1 MKSLYFLLF
10 LLVNIS
16 FERMPTI
23 LLATEKPF
31 TKETVSE
38 IKDIIEK
45 SGNAFKLLEKY
56 KTKQE
61 LMDSVKDVDALIAR
75 SDKIT
80 KEVIDSSKNLK
91 IIARAGAGYDNID
104 LSYASKKGIVVMN
117 TPGQNANAVA
127 ELVFGLLVYGVRNFY
142 NGSTGTELKGKKLG
156 LYAFGQVGRNVARIA
171 KGFGMEI
178 YSYDAFVPKDV
189 LEKEGVHAVEKPED
203 LFTECDIVSLH
214 IPAIKETIKSIN
226 YELCSKMKKNAILVN
241 AARKE
246 IINEEEIIKLMEER
260 KDLKYLTDLMPGKHE
275 EFESKF
281 KGRYFSTPKKMGAQ
295 TEEANINAGK
305 AAANQIIDFFKTGN
319 TKFQVNK

>member
-1 MKSLYFLLF
+1 
-10 LLVNIS
+10 
-16 FERMPTI
+16 MPTI

-45 SGNAFKLLEKY
+45 SGNDFKLLEKY

-61 LMDSVKDVDALIAR
+61 LMDSVKDADALIVR

-80 KEVIDSSKNLK
+80 KEVIIDSSKNLK

-127 ELVFGLLVYGVRNFY
+127 ELVFGLLVYGVRDFY

-189 LEKEGVHAVEKPED
+189 LEKEGVYAVEKPEE
-203 LFTECDIVSLH
+203 LFTKCDIVSLH

-226 YELCSKMKKNAILVN
+226 YELCSKMKK
-241 AARKE
+241 RKMQYWLMRRE
-246 IINEEEIIKLMEER
+246 KKL
-260 KDLKYLTDLMPGKHE
+260 
-275 EFESKF
+275 
-281 KGRYFSTPKKMGAQ
+281 
-295 TEEANINAGK
+295 
-305 AAANQIIDFFKTGN
+305 
-319 TKFQVNK
+319 